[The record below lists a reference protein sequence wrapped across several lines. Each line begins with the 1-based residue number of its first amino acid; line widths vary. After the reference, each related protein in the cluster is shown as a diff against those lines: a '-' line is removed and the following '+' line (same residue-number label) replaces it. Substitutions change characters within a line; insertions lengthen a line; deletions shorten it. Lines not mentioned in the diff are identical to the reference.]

1 MRENWAVVAL
11 FTLCI
16 VGFELRF
23 IHGATDASDSEFL
36 LLLII
41 FFTLFRFWLILS
53 WVGCSKSLSF
63 SYILQLILFIHSF
76 NLYLSQKYV
85 LCVMA
90 FLQISN
96 MFSLFGLKL

>member
-36 LLLII
+36 LLLRI
-41 FFTLFRFWLILS
+41 FFTLFRF
-53 WVGCSKSLSF
+53 
-63 SYILQLILFIHSF
+63 
-76 NLYLSQKYV
+76 
-85 LCVMA
+85 
-90 FLQISN
+90 
-96 MFSLFGLKL
+96 